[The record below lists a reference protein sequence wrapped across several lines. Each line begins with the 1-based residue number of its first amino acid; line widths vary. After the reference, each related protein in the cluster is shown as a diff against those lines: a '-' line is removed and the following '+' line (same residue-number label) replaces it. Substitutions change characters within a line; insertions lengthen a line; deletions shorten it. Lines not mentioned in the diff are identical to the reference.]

1 MAEIIKLQ
9 NVSSEMVRPNTS
21 TELDDQLTVS
31 TTAVSLTAANIATT
45 CKYVR
50 LQVQDNPVRVTYD
63 GSTPTSTNGEYIS
76 PTQTTTLPRSTA
88 LQLKFIRASGADAVV
103 WAQPYNVLAQF

>member
-9 NVSSEMVRPNTS
+9 NVSSEMVRPNTT
-21 TELDDQLTVS
+21 TETDIQLTVS
-31 TTAVSLTAANIATT
+31 TAVVSLDSATLSTT

-50 LQVQDNPVRVTYD
+50 IQVKDNPVCVTYD
-63 GSTPTSTNGEYIS
+63 GSTPSASNGEYIS
-76 PTQTTTLPRSTA
+76 PTQTTTLPRATA
-88 LQLKFIRASGADAVV
+88 LQLKFIRASAADAVV